1 MKINSHH
8 KTGQSASALLVVMIM
23 AAILTMVT
31 FAGGQRTAAL
41 EQELRLLESKQKARL
56 EKLNSGVNTN
66 LTKHGQS
73 TRH

>member
-1 MKINSHH
+1 MRITSHL
-8 KTGQSASALLVVMIM
+8 KAGQSASALLAVMIL
-23 AAILTMVT
+23 AAILTLVT

-56 EKLNSGVNTN
+56 EKMNNVANTN
-66 LTKHGQS
+66 LIRHGQS